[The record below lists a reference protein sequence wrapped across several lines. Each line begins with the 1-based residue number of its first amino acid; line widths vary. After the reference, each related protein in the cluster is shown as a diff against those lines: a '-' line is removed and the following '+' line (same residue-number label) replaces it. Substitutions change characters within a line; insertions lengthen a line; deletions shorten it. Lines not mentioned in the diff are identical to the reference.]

1 MSIKLIKT
9 KEDIQVAINFLKE
22 NFEQDK
28 NMLASSIIFQS
39 INGYHLSK
47 IDSLESE
54 CNVLAKCIRKYCEES
69 NLQLIWNDL
78 KITQKA
84 YQEGI
89 LQRIYL
95 FSLFKLSSG
104 RKQSIDFFSVD
115 SMKSIHNL
123 ETKAIFA
130 EDGLL
135 HIIDL

>member
-28 NMLASSIIFQS
+28 NILASSIIFQS
-39 INGYHLSK
+39 INGYYLSK

-54 CNVLAKCIRKYCEES
+54 CNVLAIYIRKHYEES

-123 ETKAIFA
+123 ETKSIFA

>member
-9 KEDIQVAINFLKE
+9 KEDIQVALNFLKE

-28 NMLASSIIFQS
+28 NILASSIIFQS
-39 INGYHLSK
+39 INGYYLSK

-54 CNVLAKCIRKYCEES
+54 CYVLAIYIRKHYEES

-104 RKQSIDFFSVD
+104 RKQSIDFFSVA

-123 ETKAIFA
+123 ETKSIFA